1 MTEIAK
7 IFDSVT
13 IITLSTIIFT
23 FFGVVVRTCFL
34 SKCKKCSICYGLINV
49 DRDVLAENEEIKI
62 TGILNNNN
70 NNSNNV

>member
-13 IITLSTIIFT
+13 IITLSTILFA
-23 FFGVVVRTCFL
+23 FLGVVTKICFM
-34 SKCKKCSICYGLINV
+34 SKCRKCSICYGLIDV

-62 TGILNNNN
+62 QGMGLNN
-70 NNSNNV
+70 NNSNIV

>member
-1 MTEIAK
+1 MSEISK

-13 IITLSTIIFT
+13 IITLSTIVFA
-23 FFGVVVRTCFL
+23 FLGVVARTCFL

-62 TGILNNNN
+62 NGMGINNNN
-70 NNSNNV
+70 INNV

>member
-1 MTEIAK
+1 MAEITK

-23 FFGVVVRTCFL
+23 FFGVIVRTCFL
-34 SKCKKCSICYGLINV
+34 SKCRKCSLCYGLIDI

-70 NNSNNV
+70 SNNV